1 MTAAFRGAVA
11 VLIVAAARPA
21 PAAEG
26 VDFARDVAPIL
37 EARCVRCHDPAERK
51 GELSLATADDL
62 VAFGYVVPGDVG
74 GSHLLDV
81 VRPSDDGPPTMPKE
95 SAPLSEEEV
104 ATLTAWVEAGAVWP
118 AGVVVEERAATDKS
132 FWSLRPLADPEPPA
146 PEGLPE
152 AWTANPIDRFVFAQ
166 LREAGLEPNPS
177 ADRRTL
183 VRRATYDLTGLPPT
197 PEEVE
202 AFVADPSPDAYERLI
217 DRLLDSPRYGE
228 RWGRHWLDV
237 ARFGESNGYERN
249 VLIDGLWPYRDYVIR
264 SFNEDK
270 PFDRFVLEQL
280 AGDVLGPGDPSV
292 EVGTSFLVCGPYD
305 DVGNQDAAAAA
316 VIRANTIDD
325 MIRATSEAFLGLTV
339 GCARCHDH
347 KFDPIT
353 QADYYRFYAAF
364 AGVRHG
370 AREIASPEQRG
381 ERDAALA
388 PLLAGRGELEARRAE
403 FVAAIAARAE
413 AHAAER
419 EAGWTRP
426 PADRGGVE
434 ERFGATEAKFVR
446 LVVAGTDRSPATPSN
461 FRIDEFE
468 VYSAGPDP
476 RNVALASA
484 GARATGASRRADDF
498 QDAYAAALAIDGR
511 SSTRWHAQEPIL
523 TVELAAPATIDRVV
537 FSADRERQRPS
548 EPFAAEYRIEVSADG
563 EQWTAVADSSDRKPL
578 GDDHRRH
585 RLFEAE
591 ITPDER
597 SRIAEFDAELAE
609 VGRQIAAVPTFPSW
623 WVGTF
628 SLPKDRD
635 VRVFLGGDPQRP
647 GDPVAPSSPAVLS
660 EVTTGYQLDADA
672 PEPDR
677 RLALAR
683 WIVRDDN
690 PLTPRV
696 LANRLWHYHFG
707 TGLVATPSDFGDM
720 GARPSHPALLD
731 WLAARLRADRWR
743 LKPLHRRIMLSQTYR
758 QSSEWRSEPAAADSG
773 DRLLWRFPPR
783 RLDAEEVRDTVLT
796 VSGKLD
802 LRAGGPGFRLYRY
815 LQDNVSTYVPLDEH
829 GPETYRRAVYHQ
841 NARAASVDLLAEFD
855 CPDNAFAVS
864 NRSSTTTPLQ
874 ALTLLNHRFTLD
886 MSGCLAARLERE
898 AGVEPAAQVDRAFA
912 LCFGRRPD
920 DAERGA
926 AVTLVVDH
934 GLPAFC
940 RAMLNSTEL
949 LHID

>member
-11 VLIVAAARPA
+11 ALVVVAARPA
-21 PAAEG
+21 PAGEEI
-26 VDFARDVAPIL
+26 DFARDVAPIL
-37 EARCVRCHDPAERK
+37 ETRCVRCHDPANRK

-62 VAFGYVVPGDVG
+62 VSLGYVVPGDAR

-104 ATLTAWVEAGAVWP
+104 AILTAWVEAGAVWP
-118 AGVVVEERAATDKS
+118 AGVVIKERAATDKS
-132 FWSLRPLADPEPPA
+132 FWSLRPLVDPEPPA

-152 AWTANPIDRFVFAQ
+152 AWAANLIDRFVFAK

-316 VIRANTIDD
+316 VIRANAIDD

-370 AREIASPEQRG
+370 AREIATPEQRG

-388 PLLAGRGELEARRAE
+388 PLVARRGALETRRSE

-434 ERFGATEAKFVR
+434 ERFEATGAKFVR
-446 LVVAGTDRSPATPSN
+446 LVVTGTDRSPATPSN
-461 FRIDEFE
+461 FRVDEFE

-484 GARATGASRRADDF
+484 GGRATGASRRADDF
-498 QDAYAAALAIDGR
+498 QEAYAAALAIDGR
-511 SSTRWHAQEPIL
+511 PSTRWHAHGPTL
-523 TVELAAPATIDRVV
+523 TVEFAAPATIDRVV
-537 FSADRERQRPS
+537 FSADRERLRPS

-563 EQWTAVADSSDRKPL
+563 ERWTPVADSSDRKPL
-578 GDDHRRH
+578 GDAHRRH

-591 ITPDER
+591 ITPGER
-597 SRIAEFDAELAE
+597 SRVAEFDAELAE
-609 VGRQIAAVPTFPSW
+609 VGRLIAAVPTFPSW

-628 SLPKDRD
+628 SLPEDRD
-635 VRVFLGGDPQRP
+635 VHVFLGGDPQRP
-647 GDPVAPSSPAVLS
+647 GDPVAPSSPTVLS

-696 LANRLWHYHFG
+696 LANRLWRYHFG
-707 TGLVATPSDFGDM
+707 AGLVATPSDFGDM
-720 GARPSHPALLD
+720 GGRPSHPALLD
-731 WLAARLRADRWR
+731 WLAARLRTDGWR

-758 QSSEWRSEPAAADSG
+758 QSSAWRPGAAADDSD

-783 RLDAEEVRDTVLT
+783 RLAAEEVRDTILT

-855 CPDNAFAVS
+855 CPDNAFAVP

-874 ALTLLNHRFTLD
+874 ALTLLNHSFTLD
-886 MSGCLAARLERE
+886 MSGHLADRLERE
-898 AGVEPAAQVDRAFA
+898 AGAEPAAQVDRAFA